1 MTIIR
6 NTKEWVMKKMTIV
19 LSILFFGLLVWFPSA
34 QQTLLAAEKAV
45 QLTVSEC
52 NT

>member
-1 MTIIR
+1 M
-6 NTKEWVMKKMTIV
+6 KEWVMKKMTIV
-19 LSILFFGLLVWFPSA
+19 LSILFFSLLVWFPSA

-52 NT
+52 NA